1 MSFSKFFFFFNL
13 NCNHSVSLTKLT
25 WSLCV
30 NLRDSLKRN
39 PLNSFYIFV
48 LDVKFEN
55 LTVGLHVFIFL
66 TYVLNFVQ
74 INCYLQFNH

>member
-1 MSFSKFFFFFNL
+1 MSFSNFFFLFQFKLQSFCFFDKIDMVIV
-13 NCNHSVSLTKLT
+13 CE
-25 WSLCV
+25 
-30 NLRDSLKRN
+30 LKGQFEEK
-39 PLNSFYIFV
+39 PSNSFYIFV

-74 INCYLQFNH
+74 INCYLLFNH